1 MITQDEAIAL
11 AKEVGAEEDWGSV
24 FQMNRKDLTALCNA
38 VRKQTLLEAAEAC
51 RNVSQNRK
59 DSEASARSG
68 AFECSIAIL
77 NISEGK

>member
-11 AKEVGAEEDWGSV
+11 AREVGADDIAIQQFSLDE
-24 FQMNRKDLTALCNA
+24 LTALCNK
-38 VRKQTLLEAAEAC
+38 VREQTLLEAAEAC
-51 RNVSQNRK
+51 RNVSKNRK